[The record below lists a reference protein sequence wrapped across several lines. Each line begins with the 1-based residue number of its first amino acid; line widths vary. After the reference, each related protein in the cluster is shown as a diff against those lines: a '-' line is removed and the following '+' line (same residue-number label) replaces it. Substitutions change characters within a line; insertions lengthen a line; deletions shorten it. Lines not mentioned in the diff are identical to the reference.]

1 MASWKIDNPRF
12 LVNLLIVLKFTLLFI
27 LKPTFVSQLFNQ
39 SVAFFFILERVSIS
53 SLFIMIHDDVNCNL
67 KFFSLQFSS
76 LRQVSI

>member
-12 LVNLLIVLKFTLLFI
+12 LVNLLIVLKFTLFI

-39 SVAFFFILERVSIS
+39 SVAFFFILERASIS